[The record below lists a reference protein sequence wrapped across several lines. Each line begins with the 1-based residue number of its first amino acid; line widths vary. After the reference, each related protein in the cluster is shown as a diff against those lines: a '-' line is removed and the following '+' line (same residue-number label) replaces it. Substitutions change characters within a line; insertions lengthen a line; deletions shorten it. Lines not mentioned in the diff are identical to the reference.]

1 MNYFMNFVNR
11 ESKQATNSVQPSLQ
25 PFSRKLSKHECH
37 ALEGLT
43 LLFTFCFHAQ
53 KKFLRCTYSSQKK
66 KTNFRYLKRKRK
78 IKKKKK
84 RKTTAQKVFFVTKC
98 FSIRQLFI
106 RTFVNT
112 GVEALEQ
119 SGYIVYQLCQSICS
133 YKTSP
138 FPLQFSAKSVP

>member
-1 MNYFMNFVNR
+1 MHL
-11 ESKQATNSVQPSLQ
+11 LQ
-25 PFSRKLSKHECH
+25 S
-37 ALEGLT
+37 
-43 LLFTFCFHAQ
+43 
-53 KKFLRCTYSSQKK
+53 KK
-66 KTNFRYLKRKRK
+66 KPNFRYLKRKRK

-119 SGYIVYQLCQSICS
+119 SGYIVY
-133 YKTSP
+133 
-138 FPLQFSAKSVP
+138 

>member
-1 MNYFMNFVNR
+1 MHLLQ
-11 ESKQATNSVQPSLQ
+11 SK
-25 PFSRKLSKHECH
+25 
-37 ALEGLT
+37 
-43 LLFTFCFHAQ
+43 
-53 KKFLRCTYSSQKK
+53 KK

-78 IKKKKK
+78 IKKKK

-119 SGYIVYQLCQSICS
+119 SGYIVY
-133 YKTSP
+133 
-138 FPLQFSAKSVP
+138 